1 MGQTEVLALE
11 QLQDT
16 FVETIE
22 DLRKK
27 ENLFLRLSEFY
38 WNIALSTGSRESII
52 GTTVDYQ
59 ET

>member
-1 MGQTEVLALE
+1 MGQTEALALE

-27 ENLFLRLSEFY
+27 ENLS
-38 WNIALSTGSRESII
+38 ALPFS
-52 GTTVDYQ
+52 
-59 ET
+59 